1 MIGRLFAVALSFGTV
16 TLAFRILSVVTALL
30 ASRVAPTAPRPMA
43 PAPPGAQPWIDLDR
57 RGLPGGDGLKGD
69 AVVVSLGRDVVER
82 RVLVIVIPDRI
93 PDIDTCAA
101 VGLDGEFRDEG
112 PVLTTVFPV
121 ASSSVRAIP
130 VRLPMRTGSPLFGL
144 SGLVQVR
151 FRDQPGSYLMF
162 VAISDH
168 APLTAAFASASVM
181 PSRINPAT
189 SSLSVSSS
197 VLVCPAGAP
206 APIPETLPAPRFARY
221 SASLLMA
228 ASIFAA

>member
-1 MIGRLFAVALSFGTV
+1 M
-16 TLAFRILSVVTALL
+16 
-30 ASRVAPTAPRPMA
+30 
-43 PAPPGAQPWIDLDR
+43 IDLDR
-57 RGLPGGDGLKGD
+57 RGLVGADGLQRD
-69 AVVVSLGRDVVER
+69 TIVVAARRHVVER
-82 RVLVIVIPDRI
+82 RGRVVMIPDRRPDAI
-93 PDIDTCAA
+93 PVPPLSLTENFATN
-101 VGLDGEFRDEG
+101 G
-112 PVLTTVFPV
+112 PVLTTVFPA